1 MSGQEANQ
9 WILKTMNVHP
19 EGTIDNRFDDS
30 KTVRNVLDEVAIFVM
45 GGGGFNVE
53 CDHAIESTPNCV
65 MRCSVQITVDLEEA
79 VEQNLH
85 KFNEQLYLEEND
97 YSRRLA
103 LENRAIEI
111 LRAHHTTS
119 LVVTSKK

>member
-9 WILKTMNVHP
+9 WIFKTMNVHP
-19 EGTIDNRFDDS
+19 EGTIINRFDDS
-30 KTVRNVLDEVAIFVM
+30 KTVRNVLDEVSIFVM

-53 CDHAIESTPNCV
+53 CGHAIESTTNCV
-65 MRCSVQITVDLEEA
+65 RRCSVQIIVDLEKA
-79 VEQNLH
+79 VVQNLH
-85 KFNEQLYLEEND
+85 KCNEELYLEEND

-111 LRAHHTTS
+111 LRAHHTTA
-119 LVVTSKK
+119 LVVTSK

>member
-9 WILKTMNVHP
+9 WIFKTVNVHP
-19 EGTIDNRFDDS
+19 EGTINNRFDDS
-30 KTVRNVLDEVAIFVM
+30 KTVRNVLDEVSIFVM

-53 CDHAIESTPNCV
+53 CGHAIESTPNCV
-65 MRCSVQITVDLEEA
+65 KRCSVQIIVDLEEA
-79 VEQNLH
+79 VVQNLH
-85 KFNEQLYLEEND
+85 KCNEQLYLEEND

-111 LRAHHTTS
+111 LRAHHTSSVVMTS
-119 LVVTSKK
+119 I